1 MIENAVS
8 SLSPA
13 IRILLVD
20 DFEPWRRSV
29 RSMLEPYQQLAV
41 VEEAV
46 DGLAAVQRAKELQP
60 DLILLDIA
68 LPNLNGIEAARQLGL
83 VAQGS
88 RVLFVSQNNDTDVVH
103 AALSNGAKGY
113 IWKADAGREL
123 LPAVEAVLHGE
134 GYVSEHVMG

>member
-41 VEEAV
+41 VDEAV

-68 LPNLNGIEAARQLGL
+68 LPNLNGVEAAKRL
-83 VAQGS
+83 V
-88 RVLFVSQNNDTDVVH
+88 RVAPASKVVFLSQNSDADVVE

-123 LPAVEAVLHGE
+123 FPAVEAVLHGE
-134 GYVSEHVMG
+134 EYVSEHVMG